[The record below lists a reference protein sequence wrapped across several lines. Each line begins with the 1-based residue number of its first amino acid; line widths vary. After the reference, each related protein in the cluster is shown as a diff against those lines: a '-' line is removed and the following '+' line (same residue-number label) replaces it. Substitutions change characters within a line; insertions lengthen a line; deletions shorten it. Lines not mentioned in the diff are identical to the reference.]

1 MAARPS
7 GSGTISF
14 GLVTIPV
21 KVYTAN
27 KSGES
32 ISFNLLH
39 DKCHSRLKQQY
50 VCPVDGEIVERSQ
63 MVKGYQYAKDQYVL
77 FSEEELKALE
87 RKSTQQIEIVEFV
100 PGDTVDP
107 IYFDKVYYLGP
118 DKHGERPYALLS
130 AALEETERWALARYS
145 TRGKQYVV
153 AIRPYQDGLLMQQLR
168 YANEVRKFSELGI
181 ENDVEIKQQELDLAI
196 TLADQVSTDEF
207 HPENYT
213 DEETARIRD
222 VIGQKIQG
230 EEVSL
235 APDEPKGEIIDLME
249 ALKKSLDA
257 SGAREAPK
265 SKSGAKGG
273 AKRMPAKRA
282 ASKKKKPAA
291 RKTRK
296 KKSS

>member
-27 KSGES
+27 KTGES
-32 ISFNLLH
+32 VSFNMLH

-50 VCPVDGEIVERSQ
+50 ICPVDGEIVERSQ

-100 PGDTVDP
+100 PDDAVDP

-130 AALEETERWALARYS
+130 AALEETGRWALARYA

-153 AIRPYQDGLLMQQLR
+153 AIRPYQEGLLMQQLR

-181 ENDVEIKQQELDLAI
+181 DTDFEIKQQELDLAI
-196 TLADQVSTDEF
+196 SLADQVSTDEF
-207 HPENYT
+207 QPENYT
-213 DEETARIRD
+213 DEETARIRE
-222 VIGQKIQG
+222 VIEQKIQG

-235 APDEPKGEIIDLME
+235 APEESTGEVIDLME
-249 ALKKSLDA
+249 ALKRSLDA
-257 SGAREAPK
+257 SGATTAPK
-265 SKSGAKGG
+265 SKSTK
-273 AKRMPAKRA
+273 KRMPAKRA
-282 ASKKKKPAA
+282 TKKKKAGS
-291 RKTRK
+291 KKSTRK
-296 KKSS
+296 KKAN